1 MDDRVQMS
9 QDVAG
14 AVIPSGHMLVFPRL
28 NASESGSTEKRQRL
42 PDTNEPLEANKNK
55 RVWSSESANIDPAE
69 MCLVA
74 ENSSF
79 LAPLLL
85 GKKKESL
92 NGNAKSFSF

>member
-1 MDDRVQMS
+1 MDDGVQMS

-14 AVIPSGHMLVFPRL
+14 AVIPSGHTLVFPRL

-74 ENSSF
+74 ENPSF
-79 LAPLLL
+79 FRVSAA
-85 GKKKESL
+85 GKKKSV
-92 NGNAKSFSF
+92 